1 MASSNITLPIVN
13 VLSKTY
19 RGSVPG
25 CVVVNTKTYAVSE
38 YLNYGFNSFVYFNGN
53 NIMSGQNG
61 IFEMDNSGLDE
72 DSYPIVFLVKSSTI
86 DTYAERIQRLRDSY
100 ILYSSDGD
108 IKITTEAD
116 KRNTRRYLIP
126 RNSDIVKTVRKRRI
140 KFERGI
146 KDRYFNFK
154 IENVNGSSI
163 GINKFT
169 VELEPVIS
177 KRR

>member
-1 MASSNITLPIVN
+1 MANSSSITLPIISA
-13 VLSKTY
+13 LSKAY
-19 RGSVPG
+19 KGSVPS
-25 CVVVNTKTYAVSE
+25 CVTVNTRTYAVSE
-38 YLNYGFNSFVYFNGN
+38 YLNYSFNGFVYFNGN
-53 NIMSGQNG
+53 NIASNQNG
-61 IFEMDNSGLDE
+61 IYEIDDSELDE
-72 DSYPIVFLVKSSTI
+72 DSYPITFLIESSTI

-146 KDRYFNFK
+146 KDR
-154 IENVNGSSI
+154 
-163 GINKFT
+163 
-169 VELEPVIS
+169 
-177 KRR
+177 